1 MANIINA
8 DDMFDIWDDMNIS
21 VTRINRG
28 APKEIQLFS
37 KSLSES
43 ENSMPRKELDRLRK
57 VLKSLK

>member
-1 MANIINA
+1 
-8 DDMFDIWDDMNIS
+8 MNIS